1 MLTEAEKLEIGKIL
15 EVLTPTRLSKLHL
28 KKLQKIKNAVTREND
43 NRCLCAAVDRT
54 KFYNE
59 FLVWYQK
66 NAWRLHNG
74 ELRRSKG
81 LYYVYAY
88 TSTNK
93 QKATFNND

>member
-1 MLTEAEKLEIGKIL
+1 MLTENQIIEANQIL
-15 EVLTPTRLSKLHL
+15 EQLTPTRLSKLHL

-43 NRCLCAAVDRT
+43 NRCLCAASDRL

-74 ELRRSKG
+74 ELRRSKS
-81 LYYVYAY
+81 LYYVYVNA
-88 TSTNK
+88 SSNK
-93 QKATFNND
+93 